1 MLLQIIEPQSQADW
15 DAYYNLRFE
24 ILRKPWSQPKGSE
37 KNDNEDDCIHA
48 LAIDNSNNYLGCGR
62 AEWIDSSTIQIRYMA
77 VVVNAQGLGIG
88 AKILTYLEAKLKQ
101 EGAEIAVLHA
111 REAAI
116 SFYTKQ
122 GYVLKEKSHLLFGE
136 IQHYLMEKRIK

>member
-1 MLLQIIEPQSQADW
+1 MLVQIIEPQSLLDW

-24 ILRKPWSQPKGSE
+24 LLRKPWNQPKGSE
-37 KNDNEDDCIHA
+37 KSDNEEACFHA
-48 LAIDNSNNYLGCGR
+48 LAIDDSNNYLGCGR
-62 AEWIDSSTIQIRYMA
+62 AEWLDSSTIQIRYMA

-88 AKILTYLEAKLKQ
+88 AKILTYLETKLKK
-101 EGAEIAVLHA
+101 EGAEMAQLQA
-111 REAAI
+111 RENAI

-136 IQHYLMEKRIK
+136 IQHYLMEKQL